1 MQDFAVKNR
10 AWKIIYGLFPV
21 ILFLYPL
28 RHIFVGAEWWD
39 TGYNYGNFVF
49 MEKMDPMWLFSTYLG
64 TALGNLFTKLPF
76 GGTMVGLN
84 VYTGL
89 IVSALAL
96 LGYFFFVKV
105 VGLPKGIAF
114 WGELIAISFCWCPTA
129 LLYNYLT
136 YLLMALG
143 VICLYKAIMAQES
156 KGQKI
161 LFVFAGVC
169 LGINVF
175 TRFPNLAQMGLIVA
189 VWAMAIIRKEKFG
202 NVVKDTLFCV
212 LGYVIG
218 LLAVFAVIALKYG
231 AAEYI
236 DGIIR
241 LLGMPSEATD
251 YSIRS
256 MVEYQIRN
264 FVQNFLWLRYFV
276 LMTIVC
282 VLGYFVLPG
291 KLLWAKRGATV
302 AVFLLGLKYLIGQN
316 MFNMKYSTK
325 MSAFQWG
332 VFLLSAAL
340 VILAVVL
347 IRGKSFANKEKLLAG
362 LSVLIIVITPLGS
375 NNHLYSSV
383 NNLFL
388 VAPYILWMLVRF
400 VQFIPALWKRISLEP
415 VKIIIACM
423 LCMIT
428 FQGVLFGAFYVFS
441 EGDGGENLHT
451 RIENNDILKGMR
463 TSEDRAK
470 LISEISAYVSDTG
483 LQGKEVI
490 LYGNIPAMSYY
501 LDMPFAISAWPDLR
515 SYNLNVMKS
524 DIAYICG
531 AIDMKGREK
540 PVILLERTMA
550 DALTE
555 DAAGE
560 DEKLQLIA
568 VMIEEY
574 DYQISFQNE
583 KFVLYLAN

>member
-1 MQDFAVKNR
+1 VK
-10 AWKIIYGLFPV
+10 A
-21 ILFLYPL
+21 
-28 RHIFVGAEWWD
+28 
-39 TGYNYGNFVF
+39 
-49 MEKMDPMWLFSTYLG
+49 
-64 TALGNLFTKLPF
+64 
-76 GGTMVGLN
+76 
-84 VYTGL
+84 
-89 IVSALAL
+89 
-96 LGYFFFVKV
+96 

-143 VICLYKAIMAQES
+143 VICLYKAIMARES
-156 KGQKI
+156 KGKKI
-161 LFVFAGVC
+161 LFVVSGVC

-189 VWAMAIIRKEKFG
+189 VWAMAIIRKEKLG
-202 NVVKDTLFCV
+202 GVAKDTLFCV
-212 LGYVIG
+212 LGYILG
-218 LLAVFAVIALKYG
+218 LLLGFAVITLKYG
-231 AAEYI
+231 ATEYV

-251 YSIRS
+251 YTITS

-264 FVQNFLWLRYFV
+264 YIQNFLWLRYFI
-276 LMTIVC
+276 LIAAAC

-291 KLLWAKRGATV
+291 KLLWAKRFTTV
-302 AVFLLGLKYLIGQN
+302 AVFLLGLKYLYGQN
-316 MFNMKYSTK
+316 MFNWKYSTK

-332 VFLLSAAL
+332 AFLLSAAL

-347 IRGKSFANKEKLLAG
+347 VRGKRFIDKEKLLAG

-388 VAPYILWMLVRF
+388 VAPFILWMLIRF
-400 VQFIPALWKRISLEP
+400 VRWIPSVWRKISFEP
-415 VKIIIACM
+415 VRIVLVCM

-428 FQGVLFGAFYVFS
+428 FQGVLFGAFYVFQ

-463 TSEDRAK
+463 TTEDRAK
-470 LISEISAYVSDTG
+470 LISEISAYVAEAG

-490 LYGNIPAMSYY
+490 LYGRIPAMSYY
-501 LDMPFAISAWPDLR
+501 LDMPFAISAWPDLN
-515 SYNLNVMKS
+515 SYNLSVMES
-524 DIAYICG
+524 DIAAICG
-531 AIDMKGREK
+531 EIDMKGRKK
-540 PVILLERTMA
+540 PVILLERIAA
-550 DALTE
+550 DSLANGTN
-555 DAAGE
+555 E

-574 DYQISFQNE
+574 DYEISFQNE
-583 KFVLYLAN
+583 KFVLYLAD